1 MLSAARPVHRA
12 AVHRVAV
19 HRAAV
24 HRAALRRAA
33 ALLAVTALTAL
44 PVAAP
49 ARADTPEAGRA
60 DAVTAELALD
70 VSLLNSTVAVPVDI
84 ALNKVESP
92 AEQHG
97 SVLSANVAGVAQ
109 PGPVTLVK
117 ADVGSSVTHLDAR
130 GASAA
135 VQLLNAD
142 VHAPGLPASTLLG
155 LRALSASVSC
165 PVDGSPT
172 ATVNMPATL
181 SVLGHQVSLRAT
193 GPTHVDVP
201 AIGSVDI
208 EFAPRSTT
216 SSTAA
221 AAALSVH
228 VALNPLN
235 LNVAKVDGT
244 ITVASVSC
252 VTPGAAAAPSM
263 PASAPASAGSTVPGP
278 PASGPAAPGPV
289 PVAQVAAAASPTPGA
304 ATPTPSRRPAAPAA
318 ALAFTGNT
326 SVIPL
331 LAGAAALMTF
341 GAAAIMVSRR
351 RRATHRR

>member
-24 HRAALRRAA
+24 RRAALRRAA

-70 VSLLNSTVAVPVDI
+70 VSLLNSTVDVPVDI

-117 ADVGSSVTHLDAR
+117 ADVGSSVTHLDAQ

-181 SVLGHQVSLRAT
+181 SVLGHQVSLRAI

-221 AAALSVH
+221 AAALGPRRVESAEPQRRQGGRHHHGGVGELRHTRCCRGSVDAG
-228 VALNPLN
+228 VGAGVRRLDRSGAARFRP
-235 LNVAKVDGT
+235 GC
-244 ITVASVSC
+244 SR
-252 VTPGAAAAPSM
+252 PGARRPGCRRREPDPRRRHADPQPAPRR
-263 PASAPASAGSTVPGP
+263 
-278 PASGPAAPGPV
+278 
-289 PVAQVAAAASPTPGA
+289 
-304 ATPTPSRRPAAPAA
+304 PSRR
-318 ALAFTGNT
+318 TR
-326 SVIPL
+326 V
-331 LAGAAALMTF
+331 
-341 GAAAIMVSRR
+341 
-351 RRATHRR
+351 HW